1 MENLAQRKFPAS
13 SKDYKLYEEVGEGGS
28 ATVYRAL
35 CIPLNEIVAVKVFDL
50 EKCQSDMVCVMRCI
64 ACRAPIR
71 SILVHWMLMV
81 FVLYLFLGSFVQDAI
96 RQEVQ
101 TMSLIEHPNL
111 LRQYC
116 SFATGSSLWVVMPYM
131 ACGSCRYIMQSA
143 YPDGFEQP
151 VIATLLYE
159 VIKALAYLHAQG
171 LIHRDIKAG
180 NILVDSK
187 GAVKLADFGLVAS
200 MFDTGSRRRSRKTFA
215 GTPCWMAPEVMQ
227 QLHGYDFKAD
237 IWSFGITALEL
248 AHGHAPFSKYP
259 PMKVFLMTVQ
269 NAPPGLD
276 YHRDKRFSKS
286 FKEIVAACLVKDP
299 VKRPTAE
306 KLLKHRFFKYARSN
320 EILART
326 ILDGL
331 SPLGERF
338 RMLREKEADLVHN
351 KAMYES
357 QREYIRGISAWNFDL
372 EDLKRQAGLIQDDDG
387 FDDLA
392 VLAEKPSGE
401 RLNHSNVAES
411 TSSQEDGRHYL
422 RRVGSSPAISPVQS
436 REALGDQLLHLQN
449 RDKRKLSSEDAFHE
463 MGFQNKGWFTIK
475 FADSRPKDA
484 PNSLINPFSRQSIN
498 SMPSTGTYVLLRVQS
513 MLQQNAIQKEQIVRL
528 IRYVNET
535 TGNNI
540 EYPGEAGNDD
550 SLQTSLASA
559 RESVLQDE
567 VISMEQSIKELFE
580 ELQRWKI
587 KNTELE
593 KQLTALGDK

>member
-1 MENLAQRKFPAS
+1 MENLAQKKFPAS

-35 CIPLNEIVAVKVFDL
+35 CIPLNEIIAVKVFDL
-50 EKCQSDMVCVMRCI
+50 EKCHNDME
-64 ACRAPIR
+64 
-71 SILVHWMLMV
+71 
-81 FVLYLFLGSFVQDAI
+81 AI

-111 LRQYC
+111 LRAYC
-116 SFATGSSLWVVMPYM
+116 SFATGSSLWVVMPYL
-131 ACGSCRYIMQSA
+131 AGGSCRYIMQSA

-151 VIATLLYE
+151 VIAALLYE
-159 VIKALAYLHAQG
+159 VVKALAHLHAQG

-187 GAVKLADFGLVAS
+187 GAVKLADYGLVAS
-200 MFDTGSRRRSRKTFA
+200 MFDTGSRQRARKTFA

-237 IWSFGITALEL
+237 IWSFGITSLEL
-248 AHGHAPFSKYP
+248 AHGHAPFSRYP

-286 FKEIVAACLVKDP
+286 FKEIVAACLVEDP

-306 KLLKHRFFKYARSN
+306 KLLKHRFFKHARSN
-320 EILART
+320 EFLARG

-338 RMLREKEADLVHN
+338 RMLREKEADIVHN

-372 EDLKRQAGLIQDDDG
+372 EDLKRQAALVSTIQDDDG
-387 FDDLA
+387 LDDLA
-392 VLAEKPSGE
+392 LLAEKLSGE

-411 TSSQEDGRHYL
+411 ASSQEIGRNYL
-422 RRVGSSPAISPVQS
+422 HRVGSSPALSRVQS
-436 REALGDQLLHLQN
+436 REALESDQLLTPQN
-449 RDKRKLSSEDAFHE
+449 RDKSKLPSEDAFEE
-463 MGFQNKGWFTIK
+463 MGFQNKSWFTIK
-475 FADSRPKDA
+475 FADSRPKDT
-484 PNSLINPFSRQSIN
+484 PNSFTNPFSGQSIN
-498 SMPSTGTYVLLRVQS
+498 SMASADTYVLVRVQS
-513 MLQQNAIQKEQIVRL
+513 MLQQNAIQREQIVKL
-528 IRYVNET
+528 IRYVNRT

-540 EYPGEAGNDD
+540 EYAGEAGNDD
-550 SLQTSLASA
+550 RLQASLASA
-559 RESVLQDE
+559 RESVLQAQ
-567 VISMEQSIKELFE
+567 VITMEQSIEKLVE
-580 ELQRWKI
+580 ELQRWKT
-587 KNTELE
+587 KKTELE
-593 KQLTALGDK
+593 KQLTALLDK